1 MGPDAWKSQSLPVAA
16 DRDTSHPQ
24 GTESASAKLTVV
36 ALGVVGAVTL
46 LIAIVN
52 YVNLATARAGLRAR
66 EVAMRKV
73 LGADRARL
81 IRQFLGEAV
90 LTVAL
95 AALLGLILAELGLPL
110 INAAGGLSLHSL
122 YAGGAGAGGAGAGR
136 GRGGGGLSGAAALA
150 LSRRRG
156 AGLGPLAGRR
166 AQRQPAA

>member
-1 MGPDAWKSQSLPVAA
+1 
-16 DRDTSHPQ
+16 
-24 GTESASAKLTVV
+24 VV

-110 INAAGGLSLHSL
+110 INAAGGLSLSIPYML
-122 YAGGAGAGGAGAGR
+122 VVPGLVVLALVVGVAAGAYPALLLSRFPAAAVLASAR
-136 GRGGGGLSGAAALA
+136 SPGGGRSGNRLREALVVLHSVWLPLS
-150 LSRRRG
+150 
-156 AGLGPLAGRR
+156 
-166 AQRQPAA
+166 